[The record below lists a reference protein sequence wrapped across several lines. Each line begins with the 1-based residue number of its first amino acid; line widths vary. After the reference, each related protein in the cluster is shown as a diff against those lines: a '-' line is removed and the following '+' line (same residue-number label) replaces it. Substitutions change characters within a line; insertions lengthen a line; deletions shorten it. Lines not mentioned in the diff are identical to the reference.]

1 MNRASYLPVFSEA
14 QPGRLR
20 KAEMDHRDQHDVVED
35 LPIPVGEHRA
45 WNYTLDCGAIR
56 DGWNEIAI
64 YNESTEE
71 LSVVGVEL
79 GLVRNNRGLAG
90 LPLSRA

>member
-1 MNRASYLPVFSEA
+1 MTMNRASYLPVFSEA

-45 WNYTLDCGAIR
+45 WNYTLDCGVIR
-56 DGWNEIAI
+56 DGWNEIVI

-71 LSVVGVEL
+71 MSVAGVEL
-79 GLVRNNRGLAG
+79 GIIR
-90 LPLSRA
+90 SQ